1 MTHGASHGGDMKRF
15 FSEFGF
21 VMKNRK
27 HFFFMV
33 VVWTVL
39 SIVTLAYG
47 ISMKNTVKAAFAE
60 EKSGMRAV
68 SYEIEAEEN
77 LVISAEILNQEV
89 QLNNLLCNDEKFTYC
104 TYFDTT
110 ATIAKLNNLELAV
123 NAEST
128 VDGEVAEGQKSYK
141 VKVLFVDKST
151 AEQSG
156 LTGTMFLFDAA
167 NDYDQSVPM
176 LLGNGWTSEV
186 TQEGLPAEE
195 LITEIDNYKMNSL
208 SFMAPGTTFSHSET
222 EIVMDNYILIPLS
235 ELTDENFP
243 TTQDGRKRWYDIYRI
258 KNQGSIH
265 TDMSPNTLQKYLDDL
280 MEESKLPYRLLVEGA
295 EHDNRLLFRDD
306 VNEITK
312 LVITIGYAALAVA
325 FLLLVGYLVVNYSIS
340 SRYLFLSYLTGT
352 GKVEF
357 IFVSALQ
364 IIFYFVFTVVPA
376 YILLFGLSRITSVN
390 MAAVKYVVL
399 PVAILAVLGM
409 ITNIVRIVLWDAG
422 KKLRSV

>member
-235 ELTDENFP
+235 ELTDDNFP

>member
-1 MTHGASHGGDMKRF
+1 MAPDASRGGDMKRF

-33 VVWTVL
+33 VVWTIL
-39 SIVTLAYG
+39 SVVTLAYG
-47 ISMKNTVKAAFAE
+47 ISLKNTVNAAFAE

-68 SYEIEAEEN
+68 NYEIEAEEN
-77 LVISAEILNQEV
+77 LIISAEILNQEV
-89 QLNNLLCNDEKFTYC
+89 QLNNLLCNNEKFTYSV
-104 TYFDTT
+104 YLDTT

-128 VDGEVAEGQKSYK
+128 ADGEAAEGQKSYK
-141 VKVLFVDKST
+141 VKVLFVDKTT
-151 AEQSG
+151 AEQAG
-156 LTGTMFLFDAA
+156 LTGAMFLFDAA

-208 SFMAPGTTFSHSET
+208 SFMAPETTFSHSGT
-222 EIVMDNYILIPLS
+222 EIVLDNYILIPLS

-312 LVITIGYAALAVA
+312 LVVTIGYAALAVA
-325 FLLLVGYLVVNYSIS
+325 FLLLVGYLIVNYSIS

-364 IIFYFVFTVVPA
+364 IIIYFVFTVIPA

-390 MAAVKYVVL
+390 MTAVKYVVL
-399 PVAILAVLGM
+399 PVVILAIVGM